1 MSIEAFDFDESS
13 CGRTQK
19 YEELVKAPFAY
30 ITGNTKGK
38 SMRKKLM
45 ETYNL
50 LLNVPRSRLSKL
62 EELVNL
68 LHLSSLLIDD
78 VEDSSDMRRGKPCAH
93 KIFGSASAVNC
104 SGFMYFKALELATEI
119 FNYDGEKREKAV
131 SIFMEELLN
140 LHYGQGLD
148 LYWRD
153 NFICPTE
160 QEYVMM
166 VWNKT
171 GGLFRLSTRLMELA
185 SGKSVPD
192 LVKLSNLLGVLYQI
206 KDDYLNLKS
215 SEYRSKK
222 GFCEDITEGK
232 FSFPVVYSITTCRKS
247 ADLQSEA
254 QELIDILRL
263 RTKDTELKVHCVEI
277 MERVGALDHSL
288 NIIHKLQKKADALV
302 SSIMDKNQCDEV
314 TIAAFNAIMKKLGE
328 V

>member
-1 MSIEAFDFDESS
+1 MNIETLDFDKISYE
-13 CGRTQK
+13 RAQK
-19 YEELVKAPFAY
+19 YEDLVRAPFTY
-30 ITGNTKGK
+30 IKGNTTGK

-50 LLNVPRSRLSKL
+50 LLEVPRVRLDKL
-62 EELVNL
+62 EELVNV

-78 VEDSSDMRRGKPCAH
+78 VEDSSDLRRGKPCAH
-93 KIFGSASAVNC
+93 KIFGAASAVNC
-104 SGFMYFKALELATEI
+104 SGFMYFKALELV
-119 FNYDGEKREKAV
+119 YDLFGYDSEKKDKAV
-131 SIFMEELLN
+131 NIFTEELLN

-153 NFICPTE
+153 NFVCPTE
-160 QEYVMM
+160 QEYAMM
-166 VWNKT
+166 VSNKT

-185 SGKSVPD
+185 SEKSVPE
-192 LVKLSNLLGVLYQI
+192 LVELSNLLGVLYQV

-232 FSFPVVYSITTCRKS
+232 FSFPVVYSVKKCRES
-247 ADLQSEA
+247 SNFQNEA

-263 RTKDTELKVHCVEI
+263 RTKDAELKTHCVEI
-277 MERVGALDHSL
+277 MERVGGLDHSL
-288 NIIHKLQKKADALV
+288 TVIHNLQKKVDVLV
-302 SSIMDKNQCDEV
+302 LGMMDKYQCDE
-314 TIAAFNAIMKKLGE
+314 TTRAAFSVIMKKLSE